1 MLNPP
6 DKIYLQFYGDQEP
19 PQNGEQIEVDV
30 GDVSWC
36 KDLIWKHDILYL
48 RSDDVKTLKKEFKK
62 ALNLLTR
69 CRDNPANME
78 ISLYS
83 DIQDFLHYND

>member
-1 MLNPP
+1 MNTPP

-19 PQNGEQIEVDV
+19 PSEPTEV

-36 KDLIWKHDILYL
+36 EDSIFEHYILYL
-48 RSDDVKTLKKEFKK
+48 RADRVI
-62 ALNLLTR
+62 NLLTR

-78 ISLYS
+78 MSLYS
-83 DIQDFLHYND
+83 DIQDFLHYNS

>member
-19 PQNGEQIEVDV
+19 PSEPTEHDDIT
-30 GDVSWC
+30 WC
-36 KDLIWKHDILYL
+36 QDSIWEHDILYL
-48 RSDDVKTLKKEFKK
+48 RSDK
-62 ALNLLTR
+62 AEALQQAIALLNR
-69 CRDNPANME
+69 CRNNPANME
-78 ISLYS
+78 MSLYS

>member
-19 PQNGEQIEVDV
+19 PNEPTEV

-36 KDLIWKHDILYL
+36 EDLIWKHDILYL
-48 RSDDVKTLKKEFKK
+48 RADELKNLKKQLKK
-62 ALNLLTR
+62 ALDLLTL
-69 CRDNPANME
+69 CRDNPAHMQMSIRN
-78 ISLYS
+78 
-83 DIQDFLHYND
+83 DIQDFLNHNIKVSL

>member
-19 PQNGEQIEVDV
+19 PSEPTEHNDIT
-30 GDVSWC
+30 WC

-48 RSDDVKTLKKEFKK
+48 RADELKNLKKQFKK

-69 CRDNPANME
+69 CRDNPAHMQM
-78 ISLYS
+78 SLYS
-83 DIQDFLHYND
+83 DIQDFLHYNGNY

>member
-19 PQNGEQIEVDV
+19 PSEPTKV

-36 KDLIWKHDILYL
+36 EDSIFEHDILYL
-48 RSDDVKTLKKEFKK
+48 RADKVLS
-62 ALNLLTR
+62 LLTR
-69 CRDNPANME
+69 CRNNPANME
-78 ISLYS
+78 MSLYS
-83 DIQDFLHYND
+83 DIQDFLHYNDE

>member
-6 DKIYLQFYGDQEP
+6 DKIYLQFYRDQEP

-36 KDLIWKHDILYL
+36 KDSIWEHDILYL
-48 RSDDVKTLKKEFKK
+48 RSDK
-62 ALNLLTR
+62 AEALQQAIALLNR
-69 CRDNPANME
+69 CRNNPANME

-83 DIQDFLHYND
+83 DIQDFLHYNDE

>member
-19 PQNGEQIEVDV
+19 PSEPTEV

-36 KDLIWKHDILYL
+36 EDSIFEHDILYL
-48 RSDDVKTLKKEFKK
+48 RADKVLS
-62 ALNLLTR
+62 LLTR
-69 CRDNPANME
+69 CRNNPANME
-78 ISLYS
+78 MSLYS
-83 DIQDFLHYND
+83 DIQDFLHYNDNY

>member
-19 PQNGEQIEVDV
+19 PSEPTEHNDIT
-30 GDVSWC
+30 WC

-48 RSDDVKTLKKEFKK
+48 RADKTE
-62 ALNLLTR
+62 ALQQAIDLLNR
-69 CRDNPANME
+69 CRNNPAHME
-78 ISLYS
+78 MSLYS

>member
-19 PQNGEQIEVDV
+19 PSEPTEV

-36 KDLIWKHDILYL
+36 EDSIFEHDLLYL
-48 RSDDVKTLKKEFKK
+48 RADKVLS
-62 ALNLLTR
+62 LLTR
-69 CRDNPANME
+69 CRNNPANME
-78 ISLYS
+78 MSLYS
-83 DIQDFLHYND
+83 DIQDFLHYNDE